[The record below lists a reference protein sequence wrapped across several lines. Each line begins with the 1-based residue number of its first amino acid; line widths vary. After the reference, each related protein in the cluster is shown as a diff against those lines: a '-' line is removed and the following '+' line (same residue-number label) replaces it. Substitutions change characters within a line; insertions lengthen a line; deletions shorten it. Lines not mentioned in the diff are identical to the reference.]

1 MACNVSIAEEAADAF
16 ARSVE
21 YVAFVLK
28 ELSAANEM
36 MIAFDGFIAHISQVP
51 ESCPLCQERTL
62 ANLHV
67 HKAHIKKTLL
77 FTK

>member
-1 MACNVSIAEEAADAF
+1 MACNVRIAEEAADAF

-36 MIAFDGFIAHISQVP
+36 MIAFDDFIARVSQVP
-51 ESCPLCQERTL
+51 ESYPPMPRTY
-62 ANLHV
+62 AR
-67 HKAHIKKTLL
+67 
-77 FTK
+77 